1 MSITILTEN
10 GPTAIKDALNASGWL
25 DEPVLAAGQLRQGK
39 KPSMMGMILG
49 YALIEVL
56 RPRRSKKLPRH
67 FVLAI
72 TPTRL
77 VAYKAAGGSGED
89 SDSPYTMHVR
99 EAEVASFPLGA
110 VALTDLPEGSSSKGA
125 IMEIDGERFPVS
137 RPNLNGEPSTDEL
150 IDLLEREP
158 AVAPDL
164 ALTAS

>member
-1 MSITILTEN
+1 MSITILTEE
-10 GPTAIKDALNASGWL
+10 GQSAIKDALNASGWL

-77 VAYKAAGGSGED
+77 VAYKASGGSGED
-89 SDSPYTMHVR
+89 SSSIYKMHVR
-99 EAEVASFPLGA
+99 EAEVASFPLGT
-110 VALTDLPEGSSSKGA
+110 VSLTDLHDGSSSKGA

-150 IDLLEREP
+150 IGMLARAES
-158 AVAPDL
+158 VAPDL
-164 ALTAS
+164 ALMVS